1 MQLKTALAG
10 VLRALRLHRRLRY
23 ENLSDA
29 SAKSKI
35 SALERGETSITLEKF
50 ESLAESLQI
59 DPVALM
65 VLCMSARHGVP
76 GSSLLDSAKKHIRE
90 FEAEGGLEV
99 LAEQFVGK
107 ELVQRGRGKPTD
119 PDKLEAVHELRDKG
133 MTQAEIARELGFSA
147 TVVNRMW
154 KRLLDQ
160 DSQNGK

>member
-23 ENLSDA
+23 ESLSDA
-29 SAKSKI
+29 SGRSKI

-65 VLCMSARHGVP
+65 VLCMSARHDVP
-76 GSSLLDSAKKHIRE
+76 YSTLIDSAKKHLRE
-90 FEAEGGLEV
+90 FEAGGGVEV

-119 PDKLEAVHELRDKG
+119 PDKLEAVRDLKAKG
-133 MTQAEIARELGFSA
+133 MIQAQIARELGISPA
-147 TVVNRMW
+147 VVNRFW
-154 KRLLDQ
+154 KRLLDENAG
-160 DSQNGK
+160 SEG